1 MNNSATSVKRINVIV
16 TILFS
21 LILIFSLAVQVES
34 NRKNAKM
41 TCNLVLDQSEGV
53 IDRNAGENSEIT
65 DFIEKMP
72 FTETVTLYIFD
83 REVDFFV
90 PIKGGSGERVSG
102 VEKLDG
108 EWNYTVAEVYKDYKM
123 VVAYPVN
130 TANSNVPVMAG
141 ILLISF
147 LLAVGILNIVMR
159 KSIGEL
165 EDANSI
171 IANAGFGTWYIT
183 LAEKQKPKMFANPMM
198 QEALGIE
205 GKNLTE
211 EEIYEFWHSRIPE
224 EELPSVEASVQEML
238 EGKVSENT
246 YRWEH
251 PEKGIIYVRCGGA
264 AYKMEGKKQILGG
277 YHGDVTKLVLE
288 ERNRQQELKK
298 AKEAA
303 ERANVAKTSFLSRMS
318 HDIRTPLNGIIGL
331 LKIDEQHADNRELV
345 DANREKIRVSAD
357 HLQSLINDVLQMSK
371 LENGEFNLEYEAL
384 DLNQLSRD
392 VLTIVEMR
400 TAEAGITLEYGKDS
414 DEVKYPYVYG
424 SALHL
429 RQIFVNVYSNAIKYN
444 HVGGRIMTHFK
455 LLGQEGDQV
464 RYEWQISD
472 TGIGMKPEFLEHIFE
487 PFAQERTDARSIY
500 RGTGLGMAIV
510 KSLIDRMGGTIEVTS
525 EEGVGSTFRIELSF
539 RIAAKEE
546 LIEKKERLKEG
557 SVEGLHLLMA
567 EDNELNA
574 EIAKLQLEEAGAEV
588 TVVKDGQQAVELFE
602 KLPAATFDAILMD
615 IMMPVMDGLSAT
627 RAIRAL
633 EREDAGEIP
642 IIAMTANAFEEDEK
656 KSLEA
661 GMNAHLSKP
670 LKIELVVATI
680 AEILSY
686 KIYQEDGTAKDRKN
700 DTGCP
705 V

>member
-1 MNNSATSVKRINVIV
+1 M

-147 LLAVGILNIVMR
+147 LLAMGILNIVMR

-205 GKNLTE
+205 EKNLTE

-400 TAEAGITLEYGKDS
+400 AAEAGITLEYGKDS

-500 RGTGLGMAIV
+500 RGTGLGMSIV

-525 EEGVGSTFRIELSF
+525 EEGVGSTFRIKLSF

-588 TVVKDGQQAVELFE
+588 TVVKDGQKAVELFE

-680 AEILSY
+680 ADLV
-686 KIYQEDGTAKDRKN
+686 K
-700 DTGCP
+700 
-705 V
+705 

>member
-21 LILIFSLAVQVES
+21 LILIFSLAIQVES

-147 LLAVGILNIVMR
+147 LLAMGILNIVMR

-165 EDANSI
+165 EDTNSI

-183 LAEKQKPKMFANPMM
+183 LSEKQKPKMFANPMM

-345 DANREKIRVSAD
+345 DANREKIRVSAA

-400 TAEAGITLEYGKDS
+400 AAEAGITLEYGKDS

-500 RGTGLGMAIV
+500 RGTGLGMSIV

-525 EEGVGSTFRIELSF
+525 EEGVGSTFRIKLSF

-588 TVVKDGQQAVELFE
+588 TVVKDGQKAVELFE

-680 AEILSY
+680 ADLV
-686 KIYQEDGTAKDRKN
+686 K
-700 DTGCP
+700 
-705 V
+705 

>member
-21 LILIFSLAVQVES
+21 LILIFSLVIQVES

-108 EWNYTVAEVYKDYKM
+108 EWNYTVAEDYKDYKM
-123 VVAYPVN
+123 VAAYPVN
-130 TANSNVPVMAG
+130 TANSNVPVMTG

-147 LLAVGILNIVMR
+147 LLAMGILNIVMR

-400 TAEAGITLEYGKDS
+400 AAETGITLEYGKDS

-525 EEGVGSTFRIELSF
+525 EEGVGSTFRIKLSF

-680 AEILSY
+680 ADLV
-686 KIYQEDGTAKDRKN
+686 K
-700 DTGCP
+700 
-705 V
+705 

>member
-21 LILIFSLAVQVES
+21 LILIFSLAIQVES

-165 EDANSI
+165 EDTNSI

-211 EEIYEFWHSRIPE
+211 EEIYEFWHSRILE

-400 TAEAGITLEYGKDS
+400 AAEAGITLEYGKDS

-525 EEGVGSTFRIELSF
+525 EEGVGSTFRIKLSF

-588 TVVKDGQQAVELFE
+588 TVVKDGQKAVELFE

-680 AEILSY
+680 ADLV
-686 KIYQEDGTAKDRKN
+686 K
-700 DTGCP
+700 
-705 V
+705 

>member
-1 MNNSATSVKRINVIV
+1 M

-21 LILIFSLAVQVES
+21 LILIFSLAIQVES

-83 REVDFFV
+83 RDVDFFV

-108 EWNYTVAEVYKDYKM
+108 EWNYTVAEVYKDYKV

-165 EDANSI
+165 EDTNSI

-400 TAEAGITLEYGKDS
+400 AAEAGITLEYGKDS

-680 AEILSY
+680 ADLV
-686 KIYQEDGTAKDRKN
+686 K
-700 DTGCP
+700 
-705 V
+705 

>member
-21 LILIFSLAVQVES
+21 LILIFSLAIQVES

-83 REVDFFV
+83 RDVDFFV

-165 EDANSI
+165 EDTNSI

-400 TAEAGITLEYGKDS
+400 AAEAGITLEYGKDS

-680 AEILSY
+680 ADLV
-686 KIYQEDGTAKDRKN
+686 K
-700 DTGCP
+700 
-705 V
+705 

>member
-1 MNNSATSVKRINVIV
+1 MNNRTTSVKRINVIV

-21 LILIFSLAVQVES
+21 LILIFSLAIQVES

-147 LLAVGILNIVMR
+147 LLAMGILNIVMR

-400 TAEAGITLEYGKDS
+400 AAEAGITLEYGKDS

-588 TVVKDGQQAVELFE
+588 TVVKDGQKAVELFE

-680 AEILSY
+680 ADLV
-686 KIYQEDGTAKDRKN
+686 K
-700 DTGCP
+700 
-705 V
+705 

>member
-680 AEILSY
+680 ADLE
-686 KIYQEDGTAKDRKN
+686 K
-700 DTGCP
+700 
-705 V
+705 

>member
-21 LILIFSLAVQVES
+21 LILIFSLAIQVES
-34 NRKNAKM
+34 NRKNVKM

-165 EDANSI
+165 EDTNSI

-298 AKEAA
+298 AKKAA

-345 DANREKIRVSAD
+345 DANREKIRVSAEY
-357 HLQSLINDVLQMSK
+357 LLSLINDVLQMSK

-400 TAEAGITLEYGKDS
+400 AAEAGITLEYGKDS

-500 RGTGLGMAIV
+500 RGTGLGMTIV

-680 AEILSY
+680 ADLV
-686 KIYQEDGTAKDRKN
+686 K
-700 DTGCP
+700 
-705 V
+705 

>member
-21 LILIFSLAVQVES
+21 LILIFSLAIQVES

-165 EDANSI
+165 EDTNSI
-171 IANAGFGTWYIT
+171 IANAGFGIWYIT

-303 ERANVAKTSFLSRMS
+303 ERANEAKTSFLSRMS

-400 TAEAGITLEYGKDS
+400 AAEAGITLEYGKDS

-680 AEILSY
+680 ADLV
-686 KIYQEDGTAKDRKN
+686 K
-700 DTGCP
+700 
-705 V
+705 

>member
-16 TILFS
+16 MILFS
-21 LILIFSLAVQVES
+21 LILIFSLVIQVES

-108 EWNYTVAEVYKDYKM
+108 EWNYTVAEDYKDYKM
-123 VVAYPVN
+123 VAAYPVN
-130 TANSNVPVMAG
+130 TANSNVPVMTG

-147 LLAVGILNIVMR
+147 LLAMGILNIVMR
-159 KSIGEL
+159 NSIGEL
-165 EDANSI
+165 EDTNSI

-183 LAEKQKPKMFANPMM
+183 LAKKQKPKMFANPMM

-345 DANREKIRVSAD
+345 DANREKIRVSAE
-357 HLQSLINDVLQMSK
+357 HLLSLINDVLQMSK

-400 TAEAGITLEYGKDS
+400 AAETGITLEYGKDS

-444 HVGGRIMTHFK
+444 HVGGRIVTHFK

-525 EEGVGSTFRIELSF
+525 EEGVGSTFRIKLSF

-633 EREDAGEIP
+633 ERDDAGEIP

-680 AEILSY
+680 ADLV
-686 KIYQEDGTAKDRKN
+686 K
-700 DTGCP
+700 
-705 V
+705 

>member
-21 LILIFSLAVQVES
+21 LILIFSLVIQVES

-108 EWNYTVAEVYKDYKM
+108 EWNYTVAEDYKDYKM
-123 VVAYPVN
+123 VAAYPVN
-130 TANSNVPVMAG
+130 TANSNVPVMTG

-147 LLAVGILNIVMR
+147 LLAMGILNIVMR
-159 KSIGEL
+159 NSIGEL
-165 EDANSI
+165 EDTNSI

-183 LAEKQKPKMFANPMM
+183 LAKKQKPKMFANPMM

-345 DANREKIRVSAD
+345 DANREKIRVSAE
-357 HLQSLINDVLQMSK
+357 HLLSLINDVLQMSK

-400 TAEAGITLEYGKDS
+400 AAETGITLEYGKDS

-444 HVGGRIMTHFK
+444 HVGGRIVTHFK

-525 EEGVGSTFRIELSF
+525 EEGVGSTFRIKLSF

-633 EREDAGEIP
+633 ERDDAGEIP

-680 AEILSY
+680 ADLV
-686 KIYQEDGTAKDRKN
+686 K
-700 DTGCP
+700 
-705 V
+705 

>member
-1 MNNSATSVKRINVIV
+1 M

-83 REVDFFV
+83 RDVDFFI
-90 PIKGGSGERVSG
+90 PIKGGSGKRVSG

-147 LLAVGILNIVMR
+147 LLAMGILNIVMR

-400 TAEAGITLEYGKDS
+400 AAEAGITLEYGKDS

-500 RGTGLGMAIV
+500 RGTGLGMSIV

-525 EEGVGSTFRIELSF
+525 EEGVGSTFRIKLSF

-588 TVVKDGQQAVELFE
+588 TVVKDGQKAVELFE

-680 AEILSY
+680 ADLV
-686 KIYQEDGTAKDRKN
+686 K
-700 DTGCP
+700 
-705 V
+705 

>member
-21 LILIFSLAVQVES
+21 LILIFSLAIQVES

-165 EDANSI
+165 EDTNSI

-400 TAEAGITLEYGKDS
+400 AAEAGITLEYGKDS

-525 EEGVGSTFRIELSF
+525 EEGVGSTFRIKLSF

-557 SVEGLHLLMA
+557 SVEGLHLLMT

-680 AEILSY
+680 ADLV
-686 KIYQEDGTAKDRKN
+686 K
-700 DTGCP
+700 
-705 V
+705 

>member
-1 MNNSATSVKRINVIV
+1 M

-147 LLAVGILNIVMR
+147 LLAMGILNIVMR

-392 VLTIVEMR
+392 VLAIVEMR
-400 TAEAGITLEYGKDS
+400 AAEAGITLEYGKDS

-500 RGTGLGMAIV
+500 RGTGLGMSIV

-525 EEGVGSTFRIELSF
+525 EEGVGSTFRIKLSF

-588 TVVKDGQQAVELFE
+588 TVVKDGQKAVELFE

-680 AEILSY
+680 ADLV
-686 KIYQEDGTAKDRKN
+686 K
-700 DTGCP
+700 
-705 V
+705 

>member
-1 MNNSATSVKRINVIV
+1 M

-34 NRKNAKM
+34 NRKNANM

-147 LLAVGILNIVMR
+147 LLAMGILNIVMR

-165 EDANSI
+165 EDTNSI

-400 TAEAGITLEYGKDS
+400 AAEAGITLEYGKDS

-500 RGTGLGMAIV
+500 RGTGLGMSIV

-633 EREDAGEIP
+633 EKEDAGEIP

-680 AEILSY
+680 ADLV
-686 KIYQEDGTAKDRKN
+686 K
-700 DTGCP
+700 
-705 V
+705 

>member
-21 LILIFSLAVQVES
+21 LILIFSLAIQVES

-165 EDANSI
+165 EDTNSI

-400 TAEAGITLEYGKDS
+400 AAEAGITLEYGKDS

-487 PFAQERTDARSIY
+487 PFAQEHTGSRAKFT
-500 RGTGLGMAIV
+500 GTGLGLSISRKLV
-510 KSLIDRMGGTIEVTS
+510 EKMGGTITFES
-525 EEGVGSTFRIELSF
+525 EKGVGTTFVIRVPFKIDPDADK
-539 RIAAKEE
+539 REE
-546 LIEKKERLKEG
+546 QKDVSEKSIKG
-557 SVEGLHLLMA
+557 MHVLLA
-567 EDNELNA
+567 EDNELNM
-574 EIAKLQLEEAGAEV
+574 EIAEFVLQNEGADV
-588 TVVKDGQQAVELFE
+588 TKAWDGQEAVELFRNSE
-602 KLPAATFDAILMD
+602 PGEFDVILMD
-615 IMMPVMDGLSAT
+615 IMMPVMNGYET
-627 RAIRAL
+627 TKMIRSL
-633 EREDAGEIP
+633 DREDAKAIP
-642 IIAMTANAFEEDEK
+642 IIAMTANAFTEDRIRAK
-656 KSLEA
+656 EA
-661 GMNAHLSKP
+661 GMDEHVAKP
-670 LKIELVVATI
+670 VDVELLIKVIHKLVK
-680 AEILSY
+680 Y
-686 KIYQEDGTAKDRKN
+686 N
-700 DTGCP
+700 
-705 V
+705 

>member
-21 LILIFSLAVQVES
+21 LILIFSLAIQVES

-90 PIKGGSGERVSG
+90 AIKGGSGERVSG

-400 TAEAGITLEYGKDS
+400 AAEAGITLEYGKDS

-510 KSLIDRMGGTIEVTS
+510 KSLIDRMGRTIEVTS

-680 AEILSY
+680 ADLV
-686 KIYQEDGTAKDRKN
+686 K
-700 DTGCP
+700 
-705 V
+705 

>member
-21 LILIFSLAVQVES
+21 LILIFSLAIQVES

-165 EDANSI
+165 EDTNSI

-251 PEKGIIYVRCGGA
+251 PEKGIIYVRCGGS

-277 YHGDVTKLVLE
+277 YHGDVTKLVLD

-400 TAEAGITLEYGKDS
+400 AAEAGITLEYGKDS

-680 AEILSY
+680 ADLV
-686 KIYQEDGTAKDRKN
+686 K
-700 DTGCP
+700 
-705 V
+705 

>member
-21 LILIFSLAVQVES
+21 LILIFSLAIQVES

-165 EDANSI
+165 EDTNSI
-171 IANAGFGTWYIT
+171 IANAGFGIWYIT

-303 ERANVAKTSFLSRMS
+303 ERANEAKTSFLSRMS

-371 LENGEFNLEYEAL
+371 LENREFNLEYEAL

-400 TAEAGITLEYGKDS
+400 AAEAGITLEYGKDS

-680 AEILSY
+680 ADLV
-686 KIYQEDGTAKDRKN
+686 K
-700 DTGCP
+700 
-705 V
+705 

>member
-1 MNNSATSVKRINVIV
+1 M

-108 EWNYTVAEVYKDYKM
+108 EWNYTVAEDYKDYKM
-123 VVAYPVN
+123 VAAYPVN
-130 TANSNVPVMAG
+130 TANSNVPVMTG

-147 LLAVGILNIVMR
+147 LLAMGILNIVMR
-159 KSIGEL
+159 NSIGEL
-165 EDANSI
+165 EDTNSI

-183 LAEKQKPKMFANPMM
+183 LAKKQKPKMFANPMM

-345 DANREKIRVSAD
+345 DANREKIRVSAE
-357 HLQSLINDVLQMSK
+357 HLLSLINDVLQMSK

-400 TAEAGITLEYGKDS
+400 AAETGITLEYGKDS

-444 HVGGRIMTHFK
+444 HVGGRIVTHFK

-525 EEGVGSTFRIELSF
+525 EEGVGSTFRIKLSF

-633 EREDAGEIP
+633 ERDDAGEIP

-680 AEILSY
+680 ADLV
-686 KIYQEDGTAKDRKN
+686 K
-700 DTGCP
+700 
-705 V
+705 

>member
-21 LILIFSLAVQVES
+21 LILIFSLAIQVES

-83 REVDFFV
+83 RDVDFFV

-108 EWNYTVAEVYKDYKM
+108 EWNYTVAEVYKDYKV

-165 EDANSI
+165 EDTNSI

-400 TAEAGITLEYGKDS
+400 AAEAGITLEYGKDS

-525 EEGVGSTFRIELSF
+525 EEGVGSTLRIELSF

-680 AEILSY
+680 ADLV
-686 KIYQEDGTAKDRKN
+686 K
-700 DTGCP
+700 
-705 V
+705 

>member
-147 LLAVGILNIVMR
+147 LLAMGILNIVMR

-165 EDANSI
+165 EDTNSI

-400 TAEAGITLEYGKDS
+400 AAEAGITLEYGKDS

-455 LLGQEGDQV
+455 LLGREGDQV

-500 RGTGLGMAIV
+500 RGTGLGMSIV

-525 EEGVGSTFRIELSF
+525 EEGVGSTFRIKLSF

-588 TVVKDGQQAVELFE
+588 TVVKDGQKAVELFE

-680 AEILSY
+680 ADLV
-686 KIYQEDGTAKDRKN
+686 K
-700 DTGCP
+700 
-705 V
+705 

>member
-21 LILIFSLAVQVES
+21 LILIFSLVIQVES

-108 EWNYTVAEVYKDYKM
+108 EWNYTVAEDYKDYKM
-123 VVAYPVN
+123 VAAYPVN
-130 TANSNVPVMAG
+130 TANSNVPVMTG

-147 LLAVGILNIVMR
+147 LLAMGILNIVMR
-159 KSIGEL
+159 NSIGEL
-165 EDANSI
+165 EDTNSI

-183 LAEKQKPKMFANPMM
+183 LAKKQKPKMFANPMM

-400 TAEAGITLEYGKDS
+400 AAETGITLEYGKDS

-525 EEGVGSTFRIELSF
+525 EEGVGSTFRIKLSF

-680 AEILSY
+680 ADLV
-686 KIYQEDGTAKDRKN
+686 K
-700 DTGCP
+700 
-705 V
+705 

>member
-21 LILIFSLAVQVES
+21 LILIFSLAIQVES

-165 EDANSI
+165 EDTNSI

-251 PEKGIIYVRCGGA
+251 TEKGIIYVRCGGA

-303 ERANVAKTSFLSRMS
+303 ERANEAKTSFLSRMS

-400 TAEAGITLEYGKDS
+400 AAEAGITLEYGKDS

-680 AEILSY
+680 ADLV
-686 KIYQEDGTAKDRKN
+686 K
-700 DTGCP
+700 
-705 V
+705 

>member
-21 LILIFSLAVQVES
+21 LILIFSLAIQVES

-41 TCNLVLDQSEGV
+41 TCNLVLDQLEGV

-165 EDANSI
+165 EDTNSI

-277 YHGDVTKLVLE
+277 YHGDVTKLVLD

-400 TAEAGITLEYGKDS
+400 AAEAGITLEYGKDS

-500 RGTGLGMAIV
+500 RGTGLGMTIV

-525 EEGVGSTFRIELSF
+525 EEGVGSTFRMELSF

-680 AEILSY
+680 ADLV
-686 KIYQEDGTAKDRKN
+686 K
-700 DTGCP
+700 
-705 V
+705 

>member
-21 LILIFSLAVQVES
+21 LILIFSLAIQVES

-41 TCNLVLDQSEGV
+41 TCNLVLDQLEGV

-165 EDANSI
+165 EDTNSI

-277 YHGDVTKLVLE
+277 YHGDVTKLVLD
-288 ERNRQQELKK
+288 ERNRRQELKK

-400 TAEAGITLEYGKDS
+400 AAEAGITLEYGKDS

-500 RGTGLGMAIV
+500 RGTGLGMTIV

-680 AEILSY
+680 ADLV
-686 KIYQEDGTAKDRKN
+686 K
-700 DTGCP
+700 
-705 V
+705 

>member
-1 MNNSATSVKRINVIV
+1 MNNRTTSVKRINVIV

-83 REVDFFV
+83 RDVDFFV

-147 LLAVGILNIVMR
+147 LLAMGILNIVMR

-384 DLNQLSRD
+384 DLNQLSGD

-400 TAEAGITLEYGKDS
+400 AAEAGITLEYGKDS

-525 EEGVGSTFRIELSF
+525 EEGVGSTFRIKLSF

-588 TVVKDGQQAVELFE
+588 TVVKDGQKAVELFE

-680 AEILSY
+680 ADLV
-686 KIYQEDGTAKDRKN
+686 K
-700 DTGCP
+700 
-705 V
+705 

>member
-21 LILIFSLAVQVES
+21 LILIFSLVIQVES

-83 REVDFFV
+83 QEVDFFV

-108 EWNYTVAEVYKDYKM
+108 EWNYTVAEDYKDYKM
-123 VVAYPVN
+123 VAAYPVN
-130 TANSNVPVMAG
+130 TANSNVPVMTG

-147 LLAVGILNIVMR
+147 LLAMGILNIVMR
-159 KSIGEL
+159 NSIGEL
-165 EDANSI
+165 EDTNSI

-183 LAEKQKPKMFANPMM
+183 LAKKQKPKMFANPMM

-345 DANREKIRVSAD
+345 DANREKIRVSAE
-357 HLQSLINDVLQMSK
+357 HLLSLINDVLQMSK

-384 DLNQLSRD
+384 DLNQLARD

-400 TAEAGITLEYGKDS
+400 AAETGITLEYGKDS

-525 EEGVGSTFRIELSF
+525 EEGVGSTFRIKLSF

-670 LKIELVVATI
+670 LKIELVVATV
-680 AEILSY
+680 ADLV
-686 KIYQEDGTAKDRKN
+686 K
-700 DTGCP
+700 
-705 V
+705 

>member
-21 LILIFSLAVQVES
+21 LILIFSLAIQVES

-165 EDANSI
+165 EDTNSI

-303 ERANVAKTSFLSRMS
+303 ERANEAKTSFLSRMS

-400 TAEAGITLEYGKDS
+400 AAEAGITLEYGKDS

-525 EEGVGSTFRIELSF
+525 EEGVGSTFRIKLSF

-680 AEILSY
+680 ADLV
-686 KIYQEDGTAKDRKN
+686 K
-700 DTGCP
+700 
-705 V
+705 

>member
-21 LILIFSLAVQVES
+21 LILIFSLAIQVES

-147 LLAVGILNIVMR
+147 LLAMGILNIVMR

-165 EDANSI
+165 EDTNSI

-400 TAEAGITLEYGKDS
+400 AAEAGITLEYGKDS

-455 LLGQEGDQV
+455 LLGREGDQV

-525 EEGVGSTFRIELSF
+525 EEGVGSTFRIKLSF

-588 TVVKDGQQAVELFE
+588 TVVKDGQKAVELFE

-680 AEILSY
+680 ADLV
-686 KIYQEDGTAKDRKN
+686 K
-700 DTGCP
+700 
-705 V
+705 

>member
-21 LILIFSLAVQVES
+21 LILIFSLVIQVES

-41 TCNLVLDQSEGV
+41 TCNLVLDQSESV

-83 REVDFFV
+83 WEVDFFV

-123 VVAYPVN
+123 VAAYPVN
-130 TANSNVPVMAG
+130 TANSNVPVMTG

-147 LLAVGILNIVMR
+147 LLAMGILNIVMR
-159 KSIGEL
+159 NSIGEL
-165 EDANSI
+165 EDTNSI

-183 LAEKQKPKMFANPMM
+183 LAKKQKPKMFANPMM

-345 DANREKIRVSAD
+345 DANREKIRVSAE

-384 DLNQLSRD
+384 DLNQLSRN

-400 TAEAGITLEYGKDS
+400 AAEAGITLEYGKDS

-525 EEGVGSTFRIELSF
+525 EEGVGSTFRIKLSF

-633 EREDAGEIP
+633 ERDDAGEIP

-680 AEILSY
+680 ADLV
-686 KIYQEDGTAKDRKN
+686 K
-700 DTGCP
+700 
-705 V
+705 

>member
-1 MNNSATSVKRINVIV
+1 M

-83 REVDFFV
+83 RDVDFFV

-147 LLAVGILNIVMR
+147 LLAMGILNIVMR

-400 TAEAGITLEYGKDS
+400 AAEAGITLEYGKDS

-525 EEGVGSTFRIELSF
+525 EEGVGSTFRIKLSF

-680 AEILSY
+680 ADLV
-686 KIYQEDGTAKDRKN
+686 K
-700 DTGCP
+700 
-705 V
+705 

>member
-1 MNNSATSVKRINVIV
+1 M

-147 LLAVGILNIVMR
+147 LLAMGILNIVMR

-165 EDANSI
+165 EDTNSI

-500 RGTGLGMAIV
+500 RGTGLGMSIV

-525 EEGVGSTFRIELSF
+525 EEGVGSTFRIKLSF

-588 TVVKDGQQAVELFE
+588 TVVKDGQKAVELFE

-680 AEILSY
+680 ADLV
-686 KIYQEDGTAKDRKN
+686 K
-700 DTGCP
+700 
-705 V
+705 

>member
-1 MNNSATSVKRINVIV
+1 M

-83 REVDFFV
+83 RDVDFFI
-90 PIKGGSGERVSG
+90 PIKGGSGKRVSG

-147 LLAVGILNIVMR
+147 LLAMGILNIVMR

-371 LENGEFNLEYEAL
+371 LENGEFNLEYEVL

-400 TAEAGITLEYGKDS
+400 AAEAGITLEYGKDS

-680 AEILSY
+680 ADLV
-686 KIYQEDGTAKDRKN
+686 KW
-700 DTGCP
+700 
-705 V
+705 

>member
-21 LILIFSLAVQVES
+21 LILIFSLVIQVES

-108 EWNYTVAEVYKDYKM
+108 EWNYTVAEDYKDYKM
-123 VVAYPVN
+123 VAAYPVN
-130 TANSNVPVMAG
+130 TANSNVPVMTG

-147 LLAVGILNIVMR
+147 LLAMGILNIVMR
-159 KSIGEL
+159 NSIGEL
-165 EDANSI
+165 EDTNSI

-183 LAEKQKPKMFANPMM
+183 LAKKQKPKMFANPMM

-345 DANREKIRVSAD
+345 DANREKIQVSAE
-357 HLQSLINDVLQMSK
+357 HLLSLINDVLQMSK

-400 TAEAGITLEYGKDS
+400 AAETGITLEYGKDS

-525 EEGVGSTFRIELSF
+525 EEGVGSTFRIKLSF

-680 AEILSY
+680 ADLV
-686 KIYQEDGTAKDRKN
+686 K
-700 DTGCP
+700 
-705 V
+705 

>member
-1 MNNSATSVKRINVIV
+1 M

-130 TANSNVPVMAG
+130 TANSNVPIMAG

-147 LLAVGILNIVMR
+147 LLAMGILNIVMR

-205 GKNLTE
+205 EKNLTE

-400 TAEAGITLEYGKDS
+400 AAEAGITLEYGKDS

-455 LLGQEGDQV
+455 LLGQEEDQV

-500 RGTGLGMAIV
+500 RGTGLGMSIV

-525 EEGVGSTFRIELSF
+525 EEGVGSTFRIKLSF

-588 TVVKDGQQAVELFE
+588 TVVKDGQKAVELFE

-680 AEILSY
+680 ADLV
-686 KIYQEDGTAKDRKN
+686 K
-700 DTGCP
+700 
-705 V
+705 

>member
-21 LILIFSLAVQVES
+21 LILIFSLAIQVES

-165 EDANSI
+165 EDTNSI

-400 TAEAGITLEYGKDS
+400 AAEAGITLEYGKDS

-680 AEILSY
+680 ADLV
-686 KIYQEDGTAKDRKN
+686 K
-700 DTGCP
+700 
-705 V
+705 

>member
-21 LILIFSLAVQVES
+21 LILIFSLAIQVES

-165 EDANSI
+165 EDTNSI

-400 TAEAGITLEYGKDS
+400 AAEVGITLEYGKDS

-680 AEILSY
+680 ADLV
-686 KIYQEDGTAKDRKN
+686 K
-700 DTGCP
+700 
-705 V
+705 